1 MESVGSGIM
10 TCRCKFTNCNNI
22 CATLVLRTGE
32 ERQAVYTIS
41 PLGRGGQTEEAIRGT
56 NGDGRR
62 LDLDEHTIQYT
73 DDVL

>member
-1 MESVGSGIM
+1 MCHSGAEDGGGEAGGTYHLPSGVG
-10 TCRCKFTNCNNI
+10 
-22 CATLVLRTGE
+22 
-32 ERQAVYTIS
+32 QA
-41 PLGRGGQTEEAIRGT
+41 EEAIRGT